1 MIYAMKKSIESLSKP
16 KRWAVITAAGSLAVG
31 SLVGSCSA
39 EYQSPE
45 TSTAAAAASTAPG
58 ELTYEGLADEIGK
71 GNPVWIAPVAY
82 PENADGGNGGIVV
95 RPVVEI
101 NGDPTCQQPGE
112 SRQVGSAQVEYYAVK
127 DGQLTKVDAP
137 PAEAA
142 TRSDSVDQNTATCV
156 KFDEAVDGAAGGAVG
171 GFRPGAEL
179 PTRMDIDGST
189 YDVMQIISAENS
201 LTPRQALDP
210 IDK

>member
-1 MIYAMKKSIESLSKP
+1 MKKSIESLSKP
-16 KRWAVITAAGSLAVG
+16 RWRTTALAVG
-31 SLVGSCSA
+31 SLALSPLVGSCSA
-39 EYQSPE
+39 ESQSPE
-45 TSTAAAAASTAPG
+45 PAPEASTTAAAASTAPG

-82 PENADGGNGGIVV
+82 SESAGGDNSGIVV
-95 RPVVEI
+95 RPVVEV

-137 PAEAA
+137 PAEAV

-156 KFDEAVDGAAGGAVG
+156 QFDEAVDGAVG

-189 YDVMQIISAENS
+189 YDVMQVVSAENS

-210 IDK
+210 TNK

>member
-1 MIYAMKKSIESLSKP
+1 MIYAMEKSIESLSKP
-16 KRWAVITAAGSLAVG
+16 KRWAVIAAGSLAVG

-39 EYQSPE
+39 EYQSPEPGPE

-71 GNPVWIAPVAY
+71 GNPVWTAPVAY
-82 PENADGGNGGIVV
+82 PESAGGDNSGIVV
-95 RPVVEI
+95 RPVVEVD
-101 NGDPTCQQPGE
+101 GDPTCQKPGE

-142 TRSDSVDQNTATCV
+142 TRSYSVDENTVTCV
-156 KFDEAVDGAAGGAVG
+156 QFDGAVDG
-171 GFRPGAEL
+171 FQPGAEL
-179 PTRMDIDGST
+179 PTRMVIDGST
-189 YDVMQIISAENS
+189 YDVMQITSAENS
-201 LTPRQALDP
+201 STPRQALDP
-210 IDK
+210 TDE

>member
-1 MIYAMKKSIESLSKP
+1 MIYAMEKSIESLSKP
-16 KRWAVITAAGSLAVG
+16 KWWATIAAVGSLAV
-31 SLVGSCSA
+31 SPFVGSCSA
-39 EYQSPE
+39 ESQSPE
-45 TSTAAAAASTAPG
+45 PAPEASTTAAAASTAPG

-82 PENADGGNGGIVV
+82 PENTDGGNGGIVV
-95 RPVVEI
+95 RPVVEV
-101 NGDPTCQQPGE
+101 NGDPTCQKPGE

-156 KFDEAVDGAAGGAVG
+156 QFSQSIDVYQ
-171 GFRPGAEL
+171 PGVEV
-179 PTRMDIDGST
+179 PTRMGIGDSGSV
-189 YDVMQIISAENS
+189 YDVMQVVSAENS

>member
-16 KRWAVITAAGSLAVG
+16 KRWTIITAAGSLAVG
-31 SLVGSCSA
+31 SFVGSCSA
-39 EYQSPE
+39 DYQSPKPGPE
-45 TSTAAAAASTAPG
+45 TSTAAAAVSTAPG

-82 PENADGGNGGIVV
+82 PESAGGDNSGIVV
-95 RPVVEI
+95 RPVVEVD
-101 NGDPTCQQPGE
+101 GDPTCQKPGE

-142 TRSDSVDQNTATCV
+142 TRSYSVDQNTATCV
-156 KFDEAVDGAAGGAVG
+156 KFDEAVDGAVG

-179 PTRMDIDGST
+179 PTRMVIDGSA
-189 YDVMQIISAENS
+189 YDVMQITSAENS

>member
-1 MIYAMKKSIESLSKP
+1 MRRKGEFLDTIRNRL
-16 KRWAVITAAGSLAVG
+16 TTFLAVG
-31 SLVGSCSA
+31 SLALSLSVGSCSA
-39 EYQSPE
+39 KSQSPEPAPE
-45 TSTAAAAASTAPG
+45 TSTSASATPG
-58 ELTYEGLADEIGK
+58 DLTYEELASEIGNGK
-71 GNPVWIAPVAY
+71 PVWIAPVAY

-137 PAEAA
+137 SAEAV

-156 KFDEAVDGAAGGAVG
+156 QFNQSIDVYQ
-171 GFRPGAEL
+171 PGVEV
-179 PTRMDIDGST
+179 PTRMGIGDSGSV
-189 YDVMQIISAENS
+189 YNVLQIVPAENS

>member
-1 MIYAMKKSIESLSKP
+1 MRRKGEFLDTIRNRL
-16 KRWAVITAAGSLAVG
+16 TTFLAVG
-31 SLVGSCSA
+31 SLALSLSVGSCSA
-39 EYQSPE
+39 KHQSPESAPE
-45 TSTAAAAASTAPG
+45 TSTSASATPG
-58 ELTYEGLADEIGK
+58 DLTYEELASEIGNGK
-71 GNPVWIAPVAY
+71 PVWIAPVAY

-137 PAEAA
+137 PAEAV

-156 KFDEAVDGAAGGAVG
+156 QFNQSIDVYQ
-171 GFRPGAEL
+171 PGVEV
-179 PTRMDIDGST
+179 PTRMGIGDSGSV
-189 YDVMQIISAENS
+189 YNVLQIVPAENS

-210 IDK
+210 TDE

>member
-1 MIYAMKKSIESLSKP
+1 MIYAMEKSIESLSKP
-16 KRWAVITAAGSLAVG
+16 KRWAVIAAGGLAVG

-39 EYQSPE
+39 EYQSPEPGPE

-71 GNPVWIAPVAY
+71 GNPVWTAPVAY
-82 PENADGGNGGIVV
+82 PESAGGDNSGIVV
-95 RPVVEI
+95 RPVVEVD
-101 NGDPTCQQPGE
+101 GDPTCQKPGE

-137 PAEAA
+137 PADVA
-142 TRSDSVDQNTATCV
+142 TRSDSVDRNTATCV
-156 KFDEAVDGAAGGAVG
+156 QFSRSVDGYQ
-171 GFRPGAEL
+171 PGVEV
-179 PTRMDIDGST
+179 PTHMVIDGST
-189 YDVMQIISAENS
+189 YNVMQVVSAENS
-201 LTPRQALDP
+201 STPRQALDP

>member
-1 MIYAMKKSIESLSKP
+1 MEKSIESLSKP
-16 KRWAVITAAGSLAVG
+16 KWWRAMAVGSLAL
-31 SLVGSCSA
+31 SLLVGSCSA
-39 EYQSPE
+39 KHQSPESAPE
-45 TSTAAAAASTAPG
+45 TSTSASATPG
-58 ELTYEGLADEIGK
+58 DLTYEELASEIGNGK
-71 GNPVWIAPVAY
+71 PVWIAPVAY

-127 DGQLTKVDAP
+127 DGQLTEVDAP
-137 PAEAA
+137 PAEAV

-156 KFDEAVDGAAGGAVG
+156 QFNQSIDVYQ
-171 GFRPGAEL
+171 PGVEV
-179 PTRMDIDGST
+179 PTRMGIGDSGSV
-189 YDVMQIISAENS
+189 YNVLQIVPAENS

-210 IDK
+210 TDE

>member
-1 MIYAMKKSIESLSKP
+1 MEKSIESLSKP
-16 KRWAVITAAGSLAVG
+16 KRWAVIAAGSLAVG

-39 EYQSPE
+39 DYQSPEPGPE

-71 GNPVWIAPVAY
+71 GNPVWTAPVAY
-82 PENADGGNGGIVV
+82 PESAGGDNSGIVV
-95 RPVVEI
+95 RPVVEVD
-101 NGDPTCQQPGE
+101 GDPTCQKPGE

-142 TRSDSVDQNTATCV
+142 TRTDSVDQNTVTCV
-156 KFDEAVDGAAGGAVG
+156 QFDGTVD

-201 LTPRQALDP
+201 STPRQALDP

>member
-1 MIYAMKKSIESLSKP
+1 MRRNGEFLGTIRNRL
-16 KRWAVITAAGSLAVG
+16 TTFLAVG
-31 SLVGSCSA
+31 SLALSSFVGSCLA
-39 EYQSPE
+39 ESQSPKPAPE
-45 TSTAAAAASTAPG
+45 TSTTAAAASIDPDK
-58 ELTYEGLADEIGK
+58 LTYEGLADEIGK

-82 PENADGGNGGIVV
+82 PESAGGDNSGIVV
-95 RPVVEI
+95 RPVVEV
-101 NGDPTCQQPGE
+101 NGDPTCQKPGE
-112 SRQVGSAQVEYYAVK
+112 SRQVGSAQVEYYAAK

-137 PAEAA
+137 LAEAA
-142 TRSDSVDQNTATCV
+142 TRTDSVDQNTVTCV
-156 KFDEAVDGAAGGAVG
+156 QFDGTVD

-201 LTPRQALDP
+201 STPRQALDP